1 MAPIR
6 VLQVNIKITKEK
18 KETIFGSACLLYHD
32 PEQTVHKEKEPL
44 TRNQRIKRITNTA
57 ITKVMVARRTYEKMW
72 GFKVRHI
79 GYWIYIIVVKPT
91 NTYASVVWWTKV
103 QQKRAIL
110 KLSKVY
116 CIVQETGESASN
128 LREKLLEMDREINE
142 INMKLKGVSEQYKTK
157 SKLISDAKGKIS
169 LSSALHQKANIEQ
182 QTEEIKNKLNQYS
195 GKELVCPQKKS
206 QVLKEYEKY
215 LKETKKRRRIGMD
228 MLNAILENYPKT
240 KKHLFE
246 DIGIETDDDVGFS
259 LERLAKIQRLRWL
272 GHIARMEEGRVSNE
286 LINTEAGTKRK
297 RGRPRRKWLES
308 AKEDLKSLRVQDWK
322 NLAQDRKK

>member
-1 MAPIR
+1 MACNEA
-6 VLQVNIKITKEK
+6 VLKFLEEHNRPFSAHDIQSGVKGDFGKSAVQKALDFLVK
-18 KETIFGSACLLYHD
+18 KE
-32 PEQTVHKEKEPL
+32 QVREKAYGK
-44 TRNQRIKRITNTA
+44 Q
-57 ITKVMVARRTYEKMW
+57 
-72 GFKVRHI
+72 
-79 GYWIYIIVVKPT
+79 
-91 NTYASVVWWTKV
+91 
-103 QQKRAIL
+103 
-110 KLSKVY
+110 KVY
-116 CIVQETGESASN
+116 CIVQGTSESASN

-206 QVLKEYEKY
+206 QVLKEYEKF

-259 LERLAKIQRLRWL
+259 LERFQ
-272 GHIARMEEGRVSNE
+272 
-286 LINTEAGTKRK
+286 
-297 RGRPRRKWLES
+297 
-308 AKEDLKSLRVQDWK
+308 
-322 NLAQDRKK
+322 